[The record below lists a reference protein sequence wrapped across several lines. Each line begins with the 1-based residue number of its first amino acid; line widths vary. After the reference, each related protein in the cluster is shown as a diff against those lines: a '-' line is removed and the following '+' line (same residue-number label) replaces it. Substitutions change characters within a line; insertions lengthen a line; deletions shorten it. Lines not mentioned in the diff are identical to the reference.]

1 MLVIKATLRCSASPV
16 RMFPVTDVRLGLITG
31 YIEWRLIPNGVD
43 TNGAEML
50 EKNLIYDY

>member
-1 MLVIKATLRCSASPV
+1 
-16 RMFPVTDVRLGLITG
+16 MFPVADVRLGLITG

-50 EKNLIYDY
+50 EKNLIYDYQRLLYYL